1 MVGPIYIHCM
11 AYGMCLTVFLNAQ
24 LQVIS
29 SSKSLQVVV
38 FFFFSFPVKFFEGI
52 GLTVL
57 GRTEFNLFL
66 SNQIMGKMPGK
77 WLPNS
82 WHCSEIT
89 ELGEFVR

>member
-1 MVGPIYIHCM
+1 MQAV
-11 AYGMCLTVFLNAQ
+11 
-24 LQVIS
+24 S
-29 SSKSLQVVV
+29 SSKCLQGFVGF
-38 FFFFSFPVKFFEGI
+38 FFFFSVKLFEGI

-57 GRTEFNLFL
+57 GRTELNLFL
-66 SNQIMGKMPGK
+66 SNQIMGEMPGK